1 VSNTENDPCDICG
14 AKETMRPSLTIS
26 LSGVYDA
33 EIRGCA
39 GCRFRQVRP
48 RLSDFELRQ
57 LYPSIYFDPDSTIGF
72 EDYARQQQRSEREAY
87 VLARRLGGSLDGG
100 SALEVGCALGFFL
113 DALRRYTAL
122 RVRGIDVAPFAA
134 YFARRRYGLEV
145 AALTLEEAGFPDAS
159 FDLVIQ
165 KDILEH
171 VLRPREHLQETFR
184 ILRPGGLVWLVTP
197 IGEANLRPLV
207 RRAGEE
213 HDART
218 GMLPMIEQGHLSFFT
233 RENLLRLFRECG
245 FEVVRMRNIH
255 VRRGLRAL
263 GYLPRKR
270 WKERLAP
277 AGRPRPAVMP
287 AAASE
292 AASTAAREQELAS
305 LYTRLSAEVDRRRS
319 SFRGRPLYFAF
330 RQAVRS
336 LDALPAPL
344 TFGLDFDCL
353 LRRPA

>member
-1 VSNTENDPCDICG
+1 
-14 AKETMRPSLTIS
+14 MRPGVAIS

-39 GCRFRQVRP
+39 RCGFRQVRP
-48 RLSDFELRQ
+48 RLRDFELTQ
-57 LYPSIYFDPDSTIGF
+57 LYPSAYFDPDSIIGF
-72 EDYARQQQRSEREAY
+72 DDYARQQQRSEREAY
-87 VLARRLGGSLDGG
+87 VLARRLGRSLDGG

-113 DALRRYTAL
+113 HALRRYTAL

-134 YFARRRYGLEV
+134 YFARRRYGLDVEAV
-145 AALTLEEAGFPDAS
+145 TLEEASFPDAS

-171 VLRPREHLQETFR
+171 VLRPRDHLEETLR
-184 ILRPGGLVWLVTP
+184 ILKPGGHVWLVTP
-197 IGEANLRPLV
+197 NGEANLRPLV
-207 RRAGEE
+207 RRAAEE
-213 HDART
+213 HDAGT

-233 RENLLRLFRECG
+233 RENLMRLFRECG
-245 FEVVRMRNIH
+245 FEVVRTRNIH
-255 VRRGLRAL
+255 VKRGLRAL

-270 WKERLAP
+270 RKERVAP
-277 AGRPRPAVMP
+277 AGRPRPAVTP
-287 AAASE
+287 AAGS
-292 AASTAAREQELAS
+292 AAVSMAAREEEMAG
-305 LYTRLSAEVDRRRS
+305 LYRKLSAEVDRRRS

-344 TFGLDFDCL
+344 AFGLDFDCL
-353 LRRPA
+353 LRRPR